1 VKVLDEFLYPDLYDR
16 LIRDIHTLSYRFIDG
31 TEEAKKFE
39 ADLGSDIV
47 QQVQECY
54 EDKVGETEGFFSAGV
69 VRCDPKYT
77 YELHA
82 DHPSK
87 LVSSVVYLYPETGN
101 GTYFL
106 KEDNGNQGKIMD
118 EIVWHPNRL
127 VTWANQGQLH
137 MYGNKTEELRYT
149 LNIYQKKN
157 DEVFEVRSRSKAI
170 R

>member
-1 VKVLDEFLYPDLYDR
+1 MKIVDNFLYPDLYDR
-16 LIRDIHTLSYRFIDG
+16 LTRDIHSLSYRFIDG

-54 EDKVGETEGFFSAGV
+54 EDKVAKTEGFFSAGV

-77 YELHA
+77 YALHA

-87 LVSSVVYLYPETGN
+87 LISSVVYLCPEIGN

-106 KEDNGNQGKIMD
+106 KEDGGDQGKAM
-118 EIVWHPNRL
+118 EQIVWRPNRL
-127 VTWANQGQLH
+127 VTWRNTGQLH
-137 MYGNKTEELRYT
+137 FYHNKTKELRYT
-149 LNIYQKKN
+149 LNIYQKK
-157 DEVFEVRSRSKAI
+157 DDKVFKVLTKQKET
-170 R
+170 